1 MLNPSFDLSDLSGDP
16 TPCSLDDFLADN
28 EENPPDEAE
37 IRALLDCP
45 VDGRVNL
52 AIGGGH
58 VTVKR
63 VS

>member
-1 MLNPSFDLSDLSGDP
+1 MLNPSFDLSDLSGDS

-28 EENPPDEAE
+28 EECPPDESE

-45 VDGRVNL
+45 VDGRVRL
-52 AIGGGH
+52 GIGGGF